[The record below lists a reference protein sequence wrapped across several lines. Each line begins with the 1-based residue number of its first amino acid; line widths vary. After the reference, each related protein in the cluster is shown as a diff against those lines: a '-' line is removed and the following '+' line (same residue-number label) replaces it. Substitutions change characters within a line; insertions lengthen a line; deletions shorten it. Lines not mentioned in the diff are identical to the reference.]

1 MIAPAVRLLRTTA
14 EGFDEA
20 VADVLAGAIAE
31 RPDAVLLLATG
42 NTPIGGFRVLAR
54 RAAEGAVDLSA
65 VRVVQLDEYV
75 GVPDDDRR
83 SLYGW
88 LEREFLTPLG
98 VPAERVTRFHVAAPE
113 GVDASCRAMDAAI
126 ADLGGLDLA
135 LLGVGPN
142 GHLGFNEPPS
152 PARRADPRGAAR
164 AGQHRQQRRV
174 LGRGGRG
181 AANRGD
187 RRHGADPRRAGG
199 RARRPRRP
207 QARHPPADAARPG
220 DARRARLAG
229 APRRPADR
237 GRRRGRSAIDA
248 AGAASVRGAARRGAS
263 AERPAAPAPRRPCPP
278 ASTRR

>member
-98 VPAERVTRFHVAAPE
+98 VAAERVTRFHVAAPE
-113 GVDASCRAMDAAI
+113 GVDASCRAMEAAI

-152 PARRADPRGAAR
+152 PADAPTREVPLAPASIVSNAVYWGGEDAVPRTAVTVGMAPIVAAREVALVVRGAHKR
-164 AGQHRQQRRV
+164 GILQQT
-174 LGRGGRG
+174 L
-181 AANRGD
+181 
-187 RRHGADPRRAGG
+187 HGPETPDV
-199 RARRPRRP
+199 
-207 QARHPPADAARPG
+207 PASL
-220 DARRARLAG
+220 ARRAARLTVV
-229 APRRPADR
+229 ADE
-237 GRRRGRSAIDA
+237 A
-248 AGAASVRGAARRGAS
+248 ALGD
-263 AERPAAPAPRRPCPP
+263 
-278 ASTRR
+278 